1 MGGCEDLGMWECGSE
16 QIDEV
21 RFTKYDL
28 GFESWNLGFG
38 IWNLDLQIPKPQPLN
53 PFILGLAGFAI
64 PPHRTPDLQSGI

>member
-1 MGGCEDLGMWECGSE
+1 MKGWGDVKIWECGNE

-28 GFESWNLGFG
+28 GFGSWVFHS
-38 IWNLDLQIPKPQPLN
+38 PKPQPLN